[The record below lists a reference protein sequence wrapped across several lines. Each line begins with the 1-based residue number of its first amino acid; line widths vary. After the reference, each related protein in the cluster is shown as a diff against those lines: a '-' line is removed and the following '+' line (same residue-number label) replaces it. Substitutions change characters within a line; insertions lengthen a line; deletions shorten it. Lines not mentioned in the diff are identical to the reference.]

1 MIEAIFWDN
10 DGILV
15 ETEHL
20 YFQATRHVLETI
32 GVALTE
38 ADYIQLF
45 LVQGTGAWHL
55 AEKQGIPQDAIE

>member
-20 YFQATRHVLETI
+20 DFRPP
-32 GVALTE
+32 
-38 ADYIQLF
+38 
-45 LVQGTGAWHL
+45 GTCSRQSAS
-55 AEKQGIPQDAIE
+55 P